1 MTQRPLDFAS
11 AKEREDWIIQNAQ
24 YFTTCR
30 TINRKYERQE
40 HATLELARS
49 HAKNL
54 LAENPIKP
62 ILIYAV
68 EGESSVYIEMV
79 KP

>member
-11 AKEREDWIIQNAQ
+11 AKEREEWIIANAQ

-49 HAKNL
+49 HAKSL